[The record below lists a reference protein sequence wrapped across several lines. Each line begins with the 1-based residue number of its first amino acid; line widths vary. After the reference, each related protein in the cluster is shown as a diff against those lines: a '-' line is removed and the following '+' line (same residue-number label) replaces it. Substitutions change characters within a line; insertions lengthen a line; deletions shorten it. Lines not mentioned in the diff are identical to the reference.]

1 MSKILLFTDNHFCT
15 YSSIM
20 RSRGIKYS
28 IRLENQIKSL
38 NWINDLGV
46 EKNCDKIICLGDF
59 FDSASLTSEE
69 LSALKEIRWNDI
81 PKLFIVGNHEMG
93 NNDLSFNS
101 VNALSKVGT
110 VIDKPTLLGG
120 YGYELL
126 LLPYILED
134 NRKSIDTYFNEAY
147 EGTMTTCEVKNRIIL
162 SHNDLAGLQLGKY
175 ISKTGFDINDIDKNC
190 ALFINGHLH
199 NQTQISEKIINLG
212 NLTGQNFSE
221 DGFKYSHCAAIL
233 DTDSLKV
240 ELINNPYAVY
250 FYKIAGNKDEII
262 QQIQK
267 CSKEYAIGTI
277 KVAQKDYDEIQ
288 ALCLQHFKEFRLIT
302 IPDISIDKQMQVSA
316 INKCDHID
324 KFKEY
329 MVQILGSSDIVLEE
343 LSRIEQN

>member
-1 MSKILLFTDNHFCT
+1 MSKILLFTDNHFCSN
-15 YSSIM
+15 SSII
-20 RSRGIKYS
+20 RSRGNLYS
-28 IRLENQIKSL
+28 TRLENQIKSL
-38 NWINDLGV
+38 NWINDLAV
-46 EKNCDKIICLGDF
+46 EKNCDRMICLGDF

-69 LSALKEIRWNDI
+69 LSALKEIHWNDI

-134 NRKSIDTYFNEAY
+134 NRKSINAYFNEAY
-147 EGTMTTCEVKNRIIL
+147 EGNMTTCEVKNRIIL
-162 SHNDLAGLQLGKY
+162 SHNDLAGLELGKY

-190 ALFINGHLH
+190 DLFINGHLH
-199 NQTQISEKIINLG
+199 NQTQISKKIINLG

-240 ELINNPYAVY
+240 ELINNPYAFY
-250 FYKIAGNKDEII
+250 FYKIDAIDVNDLKNKIPS
-262 QQIQK
+262 
-267 CSKEYAIGTI
+267 CSKEYSIGTI
-277 KVAQKDYDEIQ
+277 RISCKYSLEAKE
-288 ALCLQHFKEFRLIT
+288 LCKEYFKEFRILT
-302 IPDISIDKQMQVSA
+302 VPDSIASNNNSIDKL
-316 INKCDHID
+316 IKLDHIEQ
-324 KFKEY
+324 FKTY
-329 MVQILGSSDIVLEE
+329 ILTELDNDDILIEE
-343 LSRIEQN
+343 LSLIG